1 MEGTYTTAAVSQ
13 LKKDYEAAR
22 AAAAERE
29 RQERIEAKKRAKE
42 ALKNGEKV
50 EDTTY
55 LSDKEKIKEARRRYA
70 EKYGDEYID
79 D

>member
-1 MEGTYTTAAVSQ
+1 MA
-13 LKKDYEAAR
+13 
-22 AAAAERE
+22 E